1 MEYYAQRD
9 VPYSMAA
16 TIAYDHVP
24 DLESPDQTEVK
35 QMPGSVFSLQSA
47 AYFIG
52 NLLNAVIIER
62 ITRWRG
68 SIEPP
73 Y

>member
-1 MEYYAQRD
+1 MEYYSQRD

-16 TIAYDHVP
+16 TIAYDHAP
-24 DLESPDQTEVK
+24 DLESLDPIQAK
-35 QMPGSVFSLQSA
+35 QMPGSVFILQSA

-52 NLLNAVIIER
+52 NLLNTVIIER